1 MDDHFHANTPIL
13 NYGVPLQK
21 ASAACILIHGRGA
34 SPADILSL
42 ASEIDPGGIAYL
54 APAARNNTWYPYS
67 FLEPLERNQ
76 PFLDS
81 ALNRIGELLA
91 EIRSYGIPTRRIG
104 LLGFSQ
110 GACLTL
116 EFGAR
121 NASRYGALIGFS
133 GGLIG
138 QALDRES
145 YQASLEGTPVFLG
158 CSEIDPHIP
167 LERVNETGEILH
179 AKGGVVD
186 KRIYSN
192 MGHTVNQ
199 DELDAAAKML
209 RELKSSQTE
218 DISLPPQ
225 MNPMDPS

>member
-1 MDDHFHANTPIL
+1 MDDHYHANTPTL
-13 NYGVPLQK
+13 SFGVPAQK
-21 ASAACILIHGRGA
+21 ATAAVILIHGRGA

-42 ASEIDPGGIAYL
+42 ASEIDPGGVAYL

-76 PFLDS
+76 PFLES
-81 ALNRIGELLA
+81 AITRISELLA
-91 EIRSYGIPTRRIG
+91 EIRNHGIPMDRIA

-121 NASRYGALIGFS
+121 NGGRFGGLIGFS

-138 QALDRES
+138 PAVDQSHYQES
-145 YQASLEGTPVFLG
+145 LAGTPVFLG
-158 CSEIDPHIP
+158 CSDIDPHIP
-167 LERVNETGEILH
+167 LERVQETADILQANGGE
-179 AKGGVVD
+179 VER
-186 KRIYSN
+186 RIYPN

-199 DELDAAAKML
+199 DELDAAEKL
-209 RELKSSQTE
+209 LIDLKA
-218 DISLPPQ
+218 
-225 MNPMDPS
+225 NPKR